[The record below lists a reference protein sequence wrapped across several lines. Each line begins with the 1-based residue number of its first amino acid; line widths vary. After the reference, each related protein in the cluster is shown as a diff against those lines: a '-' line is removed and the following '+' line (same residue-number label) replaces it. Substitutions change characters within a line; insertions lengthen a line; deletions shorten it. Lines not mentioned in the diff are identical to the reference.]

1 MRVSDAMMSTPYR
14 CHAKANLGAAT
25 ELMWIGNC
33 GFLPVL
39 NEQAKVVGV
48 ITDRDICMALGT
60 RGVLSGEVTVGE
72 AMSRSVYF
80 CAPED
85 DVHVALRTM
94 REEHVRR
101 LPVITKEGRSWG
113 SFLWTRYCYEQ
124 NRLSWG
130 RLRSS
135 RAMKSLKLSRR
146 LTLVNCRKPSR
157 PRVLRPESE
166 CEGVRR

>member
-1 MRVSDAMMSTPYR
+1 MKVSDVMMSTPYR

-60 RGVLSGEVTVGE
+60 RGVPSGEVTVGE

-94 REEHVRR
+94 REGHVRR
-101 LPVITKEGRSWG
+101 LPVITKEGALVGVISMDEV
-113 SFLWTRYCYEQ
+113 L
-124 NRLSWG
+124 
-130 RLRSS
+130 LR
-135 RAMKSLKLSRR
+135 AEPFKLGKTPELSRDEVIETFQAINAR
-146 LTLVNCRKPSR
+146 QLPQAVATKSAAA
-157 PRVLRPESE
+157 
-166 CEGVRR
+166 